1 MSKIVLEIRE
11 GVGGEE
17 ASLFAL
23 ELMQMYQA
31 CAAKQKWKVKVLN
44 STPSKTKG
52 IKTATLEVSG
62 ENVDMLRFEGGVHRV
77 QRVPAT
83 EAKGRVH
90 TSTATVAVLEEKVAA
105 QVKLDMNDV
114 EITTCRS
121 SGAGGQHV
129 NKTESAIRAVHK
141 PTGIVVECQDERS
154 QIQNKARA
162 LEIIQQ
168 RVQDFYQGKIDS
180 AYAQER
186 RDQVGNGDRCEK
198 IRTYNFPQDRITDH
212 RLNKNFGGI
221 DKIMGGNL
229 IKILKEFEKQSESWV
244 RVPKFRL
251 CDIKFLALPFSCG

>member
-154 QIQNKARA
+154 QIQNKAR
-162 LEIIQQ
+162 EIG
-168 RVQDFYQGKIDS
+168 RAHV
-180 AYAQER
+180 
-186 RDQVGNGDRCEK
+186 
-198 IRTYNFPQDRITDH
+198 
-212 RLNKNFGGI
+212 
-221 DKIMGGNL
+221 
-229 IKILKEFEKQSESWV
+229 
-244 RVPKFRL
+244 
-251 CDIKFLALPFSCG
+251 

>member
-1 MSKIVLEIRE
+1 MFFSENRNLQELKP
-11 GVGGEE
+11 E
-17 ASLFAL
+17 APQTGF
-23 ELMQMYQA
+23 
-31 CAAKQKWKVKVLN
+31 
-44 STPSKTKG
+44 
-52 IKTATLEVSG
+52 
-62 ENVDMLRFEGGVHRV
+62 
-77 QRVPAT
+77 
-83 EAKGRVH
+83 H

-154 QIQNKARA
+154 QVQNKARA
-162 LEIIQQ
+162 LEILQQ

-229 IKILKEFEKQSESWV
+229 IKILKEFEK
-244 RVPKFRL
+244 
-251 CDIKFLALPFSCG
+251 